1 MQSVILGSTGL
12 RVSKLC
18 FGTLTLSPLQ
28 KNMTPEQGAH
38 LLVYAYER
46 GVRFLDTADL
56 YANYPHIR
64 LALKDA
70 PDYVISTKAYCYD
83 RETAQAALERAFR
96 GLGRDYID
104 LFMLHEQESLY
115 TLRGHEEALLFLEEM
130 RRRGHIGA
138 VGVSTHY
145 CGCVQAAPRFP
156 QIRVIHPLINLGGI
170 GIQDGTREDMEAAIA
185 HAREFGIGIFAM
197 KPLGGGHLIQRSVDA
212 MRYALAS
219 PLIDSVAVGMQ
230 STAEIDANVA
240 LVEGVEGAEAQMER
254 LHGQRRQVMV
264 HDYCEGCGRCAARC
278 GQGAISIVNGRAQVD
293 SSKCV
298 FCGYC
303 ARVCPQFCIKVV

>member
-1 MQSVILGSTGL
+1 MLAMEMRSLGASGMQ
-12 RVSKLC
+12 VSRLC
-18 FGTLTLSPLQ
+18 FGTLTMGPMQRGFSP
-28 KNMTPEQGAH
+28 ERGAA
-38 LLVYAYER
+38 LLTYAYAR
-46 GVRFLDTADL
+46 GFRFLDTADI
-56 YANYPHIR
+56 YDTYPHIR
-64 LALKDA
+64 LALQKCA
-70 PDYVISTKAYCYD
+70 YRVSTKAYCWD
-83 RETAQAALERAFR
+83 KATASAALERAFF
-96 GLGRDYID
+96 GLDREYVDV
-104 LFMLHEQESLY
+104 FMLHEQESLY

-170 GIQDGTREDMEAAIA
+170 GI
-185 HAREFGIGIFAM
+185 FAM

-240 LVEGVEGAEAQMER
+240 LVEGLEGAEAQMER

-293 SSKCV
+293 SAKCV